1 MSRRARPSLAQ
12 GVAAAFAASLSGAAL
27 LAVLSPAMGAGS
39 ALRVVIALL
48 GLAYLLY
55 LLSHGGNRTGRLTAL
70 VSWML
75 GAALVGLTSPPLA
88 AYVLVHVGMLWLL
101 RTLYFRARPLPALAD
116 LGLTALAAAFG
127 AWAALRSGSA
137 LLALWCFFLVQA
149 FFAAI
154 PPLVG
159 RSRDTHAGSTGEDAP
174 GFEEDAR
181 AFDRAYR
188 TAEAALGRLG
198 SAR

>member
-1 MSRRARPSLAQ
+1 MSRRARPSLGH
-12 GVAAAFAASLSGAAL
+12 GVAAAFVASLSGAAL
-27 LAVLSPAMGAGS
+27 LAVLSPAMGTGS

-55 LLSHGGNRTGRLTAL
+55 LLSHGGNRSGRLTAL
-70 VSWML
+70 ASWTV
-75 GAALVGLTSPPLA
+75 GAALVGLTAPPLA
-88 AYVLVHVGMLWLL
+88 AYVLLHAGMLWLL
-101 RTLYFRARPLPALAD
+101 RTAYFHSRPLPALAD

-127 AWAALRSGSA
+127 GWAALRSGSA
-137 LLALWCFFLVQA
+137 FLALWCFFLVQA

-154 PPLVG
+154 PQLIG
-159 RSRDTHAGSTGEDAP
+159 RSRDAHAGSMGEDARIL
-174 GFEEDAR
+174 EEDAR

-188 TAEAALGRLG
+188 TAEAALGRLA